1 MIDTVNVF
9 ENHVGA
15 RILDFLDARTPWHR
29 QLWNIGLALTLREV
43 LEAVT
48 AVRASVL
55 SGAALEFLSASA
67 QKQVGTDPG
76 GGSEA
81 ERKAVQTALRS
92 KLRPDGLD
100 YHVIAQQQAALA
112 PVYLARW
119 AAALRRPAT
128 PGAERTAR
136 AIVAHLLD
144 AGFSSDYL
152 HRWWSY
158 KLRHEATV
166 RPLADIVD
174 DAQTLSLTKPRT
186 FEVLVPLETAIR
198 VPAGFVVPEWRS
210 SAAASEWLKANAFDV
225 SGVRQDGGFLFS
237 IDALD
242 PEAAIDHC
250 SEVVD
255 QLVAR
260 MAVGSRRSLKP
271 LAQGWV
277 KGEGSPYAMDRKR
290 RGVWVEA
297 LEREHQLYNS
307 RPSGSIDA
315 AIELL
320 SHLQTSSPAAAV
332 AGGWAAIEALLSEPD
347 DRAGAA
353 ERLAMLVA
361 CSFPRAELTTLS
373 YALEKKDAAFAAQV
387 AGVTE
392 NRDRCEIVSTTLSA
406 GPVSLALGLSD
417 RAAGARM
424 QKLIRNP
431 HAVLSD
437 VTDHAAVAFR
447 RMYRQRNL
455 VLHWGKTDAVAL
467 RASLRTAAP
476 LVGAGLDR
484 IIHAYYVDHLSPLQL
499 VARARVAL
507 STVGTLGGTSPTGLL
522 G

>member
-1 MIDTVNVF
+1 MIDPVNVF

-29 QLWNIGLALTLREV
+29 QLWNIGLSLTLREV
-43 LEAVT
+43 LEAIT

-55 SGAALEFLSASA
+55 SQSALDYLAATA
-67 QKQVGTDPG
+67 QKQVGVDPG
-76 GGSEA
+76 AGGEPD
-81 ERKAVQTALRS
+81 RKALQAALRS

-100 YHVIAQQQAALA
+100 YYVIAQQQAALA
-112 PVYLARW
+112 PVYLSRW
-119 AAALRRPAT
+119 ATVLRRPSP
-128 PGAERTAR
+128 PGPERTSR

-152 HRWWSY
+152 HRWWKY
-158 KLRHEATV
+158 RLRHEATV
-166 RPLADIVD
+166 RPLADIVE
-174 DAQTLSLTKPRT
+174 DAQTLALTQPRT

-198 VPAGFVVPEWRS
+198 IPTGVTVPEWRS
-210 SAAASEWLKANAFDV
+210 SAEASEWLKSNAFDV
-225 SGVRQDGGFLFS
+225 SGVRQDGGFLFAV
-237 IDALD
+237 DALD
-242 PEAAIDHC
+242 PEAAVAQC
-250 SEVVD
+250 SEMID

-260 MAVGSRRSLKP
+260 MAVGSRLILKP
-271 LAQGWV
+271 LGHVWV
-277 KGEGSPYAMDRKR
+277 KAERAPYAMDRKR

-297 LEREHQLYNS
+297 LAREHQLYNS

-353 ERLAMLVA
+353 DRLAMLVA
-361 CSFPRAELTTLS
+361 CSFPRAELTRLS
-373 YALEKKDAAFAAQV
+373 YALEKNDTAFAAQV
-387 AGVTE
+387 AAVTE
-392 NRDRCEIVSTTLSA
+392 NRSRCEIVSAALRT
-406 GPVSLALGLSD
+406 GPLTAAIGLSD
-417 RAAGARM
+417 RAAAARM
-424 QKLIRNP
+424 QKLLRNP

-455 VLHWGKTDAVAL
+455 VLHWGKTDAVGL

-499 VARARVAL
+499 VARARIAL
-507 STVGTLGGTSPTGLL
+507 STVGTAGGTSPTSLL